1 MLSFFAMLFLTPA
14 WITFIILQLMD
25 KCSKKCCLC
34 CQSCSPAFERTAL
47 DPERPFE
54 LIPWPMEDPVHDKD
68 PIEMIVFNNQDG
80 HDKPKP

>member
-47 DPERPFE
+47 DLESPFE
-54 LIPWPMEDPVHDKD
+54 LIPWPMGDPVHDEE
-68 PIEMIVFNNQDG
+68 PIELIVFNKD
-80 HDKPKP
+80 